1 MSIGAK
7 KLLILYWNLYQNI
20 INMRKIDLSSRLSTM
35 SAQVAKKVVVAS
47 FLFGGVASAQTLP
60 EDFEPIFIETDTVC
74 RGASTVA
81 HAAGFPINAYF
92 TWYVENGSDWQ
103 KISEGTDVVNQV
115 INVDFLGERRYK
127 LVVDSVDTVL
137 NYTILYS
144 VVGLD
149 CNNPNDSLSGLPD
162 IYSENAA
169 DSIVNVYSVD
179 GAIVKV
185 NVKMSDALVN
195 LKKGLYIIDNK
206 KVYVTE

>member
-1 MSIGAK
+1 MVS
-7 KLLILYWNLYQNI
+7 
-20 INMRKIDLSSRLSTM
+20 
-35 SAQVAKKVVVAS
+35 S
-47 FLFGGVASAQTLP
+47 FLLGGVASAQTLP
-60 EDFEPIFIETDTVC
+60 EDFEQIFIETDTVC
-74 RGASTVA
+74 RGESTVA
-81 HAAGFPINAYF
+81 HAAGFPINTYF
-92 TWYVENGSDWQ
+92 KWYVENGSDWQ

-127 LVVDSVDTVL
+127 LVVDSVDAVL

-162 IYSENAA
+162 IYSDNAA
-169 DSIVNVYSVD
+169 DSIINVYSVD

-195 LKKGLYIIDNK
+195 LKKGLYIIGNK

>member
-7 KLLILYWNLYQNI
+7 KFLILYRNLYQNI

-35 SAQVAKKVVVAS
+35 SAQVAKKVMVSS
-47 FLFGGVASAQTLP
+47 FLLGSLASAQTFP

-74 RGASTVA
+74 RGASSVA
-81 HAAGFPINAYF
+81 HAAGFPINTYF
-92 TWYVENGSDWQ
+92 KWYVESGSEWQ
-103 KISEGTDVVNQV
+103 KFSEGTDVEQV
-115 INVDFLGERRYK
+115 INVDFIGERKYK
-127 LVVDSVDTVL
+127 LVVDSVDEVL
-137 NYTILYS
+137 NYTILFS

-149 CNNPNDSLSGLPD
+149 CDNPNDSLSSSTD
-162 IYSENAA
+162 INSDNAA

-195 LKKGLYIIDNK
+195 LKKGFYIIGK
-206 KVYVTE
+206 KKIYVSE

>member
-7 KLLILYWNLYQNI
+7 KLLILYRNLYQNI

-47 FLFGGVASAQTLP
+47 FLFGGVASAQTFP

-81 HAAGFPINAYF
+81 HAAGFPINTYF
-92 TWYVENGSDWQ
+92 KWYVESGSEWQ
-103 KISEGTDVVNQV
+103 KFSEGTDVEQV
-115 INVDFLGERRYK
+115 INVDFIGERKYK
-127 LVVDSVDTVL
+127 LVVDSVDEVL
-137 NYTILYS
+137 NYTILFS

-149 CNNPNDSLSGLPD
+149 CDNPNDSLSGLPD

-169 DSIVNVYSVD
+169 DSIINVYSVD
-179 GAIVKV
+179 GAIVKA
-185 NVKMSDALVN
+185 NVRLSDALEN
-195 LKKGLYIIDNK
+195 LKKGFYIIGK
-206 KVYVTE
+206 RKVYVSE

>member
-7 KLLILYWNLYQNI
+7 KFLILYRNLYQNI

-35 SAQVAKKVVVAS
+35 SAQVAKKVMVSS
-47 FLFGGVASAQTLP
+47 FLLGGVASAQTLP

-74 RGASTVA
+74 RGESTVA
-81 HAAGFPINAYF
+81 HAAGFPINTYF
-92 TWYVENGSDWQ
+92 TWYVENGSEWQ
-103 KISEGTDVVNQV
+103 KFSEGTDVEQV
-115 INVDFLGERRYK
+115 INVDFIGERKYK
-127 LVVDSVDTVL
+127 LVVDSVDEVL
-137 NYTILYS
+137 NYTILFS

-149 CNNPNDSLSGLPD
+149 CDNTNDSLSSSTD
-162 IYSENAA
+162 INSDNAA

-195 LKKGLYIIDNK
+195 LKKGLYIIGNK
-206 KVYVTE
+206 KVYMTE